1 MQGKSKLNY
10 SSHFLFISRSDRVFE
25 NSSTDPNQTLHQQ
38 HHNGIIAL
46 MSSRGKMAW
55 YDQMVDEPK
64 SIDCG
69 LLDVDQN
76 GRPDCLIIDEYGQ
89 LGCINPVSGQ
99 WMWHIS
105 LYQDPSSSSA
115 GSNSSKDGTKSSGR
129 RKAIDLLDFPVV
141 LPDIDNDS
149 VNDLLLVTSLEQI
162 NHNNFLFVSGANGRP
177 IGKAY
182 TMLSCEFLHKL
193 KVEDESKLSFNCI
206 NNDDTEVT
214 KFMSLLELYRL
225 ATGGL
230 ELSADRLRT
239 AKDIEQHKFYGQRRS
254 TANQWNIYSISGVAD
269 LIVENSGKCPYN
281 CTMSIAIK
289 LEDERIMNVVQGS
302 GMYGMVPAVLS
313 SRAGK
318 ETVSG
323 FVIKFWE
330 WTEETAPSNEKAGE
344 ESTTNGP
351 RVKRSGTEDPPRVN
365 WTFVKKGSS
374 KAPDSNRREK
384 REATGKSD
392 LVQRNLKEH
401 VLLIAFNGTTSY
413 KVINT
418 SCSDVVQFC
427 REKTTKGMNS
437 FCQPDM
443 NYQENSVAIAD
454 LDQDGNQELISFYS
468 TFERQD
474 DWKLVTYV
482 QQIRLE
488 AELMSLNDT

>member
-1 MQGKSKLNY
+1 M
-10 SSHFLFISRSDRVFE
+10 FE
-25 NSSTDPNQTLHQQ
+25 NSSTTTDPNQTSSSLHHQ
-38 HHNGIIAL
+38 HQHNGIIAL
-46 MSSRGKMAW
+46 MSRRGKMAW

-105 LYQDPSSSSA
+105 LYQDPSSSST
-115 GSNSSKDGTKSSGR
+115 SKDNKSSGR
-129 RKAIDLLDFPVV
+129 RKAIDLLDFPVI

-193 KVEDESKLSFNCI
+193 KVEQESILSFNCI
-206 NNDDTEVT
+206 SNDDTEVT
-214 KFMSLLELYRL
+214 KSMSLIELYKL
-225 ATGGL
+225 ATGGQ
-230 ELSADRLRT
+230 ELSADRLQT

-281 CTMSIAIK
+281 CTMSIAVK
-289 LEDERIMNVVQGS
+289 LRDENIMNIVQGS

-313 SRAGK
+313 SRTGK

-330 WTEETAPSNEKAGE
+330 WTEEGATSNEKADGKAE
-344 ESTTNGP
+344 DELPTGP
-351 RVKRSGTEDPPRVN
+351 RVKRSGTEEPPRG
-365 WTFVKKGSS
+365 VKKGSS
-374 KAPDSNRREK
+374 KAP
-384 REATGKSD
+384 GKGNGDRLNTMTD

-418 SCSDVVQFC
+418 SSSDVVQFC

-454 LDQDGNQELISFYS
+454 LDQDGSQELISFYS
-468 TFERQD
+468 TFEEVRQD
-474 DWKLVTYV
+474 DWKLRTYV